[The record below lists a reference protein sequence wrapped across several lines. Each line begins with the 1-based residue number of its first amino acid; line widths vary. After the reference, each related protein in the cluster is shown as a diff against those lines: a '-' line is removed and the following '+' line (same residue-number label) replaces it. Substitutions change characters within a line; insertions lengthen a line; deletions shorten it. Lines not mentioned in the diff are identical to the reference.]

1 MVCGVGTKTA
11 KAEPAISR
19 YVSDFIEMAINL
31 FGHVQRWQT
40 RGYYIVWGFPAAR
53 QLGFLTDSIHY
64 RRGVFERHAARENAC
79 CPTALH
85 SDAREE

>member
-1 MVCGVGTKTA
+1 VGTKTA

-40 RGYYIVWGFPAAR
+40 RGYYIVWGFPAAGAGVGSGDR
-53 QLGFLTDSIHY
+53 PVLVL
-64 RRGVFERHAARENAC
+64 RGNSAF
-79 CPTALH
+79 
-85 SDAREE
+85 